1 MGKKIVNEHDM
12 YALGRGSARNLE
24 KSAKL
29 AREMGISGI
38 QEPDKVAKM
47 KNHDRMAHN
56 ANKLQHKL
64 MGLDPEKNF
73 GHLTHP
79 DFGAGFNDFQKE
91 HAASARPTSNMAVEN
106 KIVNKRVIRL
116 TESDLHKIVKES
128 VQKVLKEGIRT
139 ISIAPRPDEIEV
151 TDMEISTTWNG
162 GIRYTGNIAALRQ
175 KYGDDNLRS
184 AFQQAI
190 GMSSKPWQ
198 MERLLDNYF
207 KINGK
212 VS

>member
-116 TESDLHKIVKES
+116 TESDLHRIVEES
-128 VQKVLKEGIRT
+128 VGRMLKENEFDAAQQKAEKIGEFIGYDEAYRHLIALIANTDGAQKVMEYASKLEQMYYANGI
-139 ISIAPRPDEIEV
+139 V
-151 TDMEISTTWNG
+151 
-162 GIRYTGNIAALRQ
+162 
-175 KYGDDNLRS
+175 
-184 AFQQAI
+184 
-190 GMSSKPWQ
+190 
-198 MERLLDNYF
+198 
-207 KINGK
+207 
-212 VS
+212 